1 MNENEL
7 WYVINGIL
15 TELEQLKQAV
25 RELEE
30 MIEERDLKN
39 E

>member
-1 MNENEL
+1 MNENEIL
-7 WYVINGIL
+7 RTINCIIL
-15 TELEQLKQAV
+15 DLEQLKQAI

-30 MIEERDLKN
+30 MIKERNLRN